1 MYIQAK
7 KGGKTEKVMT
17 DQFSSSRGNYQH
29 NDYSAI
35 ACEDVAGR

>member
-7 KGGKTEKVMT
+7 KGKKTEKVMT

-29 NDYSAI
+29 NDHSAM
-35 ACEDVAGR
+35 ACEEVAGR